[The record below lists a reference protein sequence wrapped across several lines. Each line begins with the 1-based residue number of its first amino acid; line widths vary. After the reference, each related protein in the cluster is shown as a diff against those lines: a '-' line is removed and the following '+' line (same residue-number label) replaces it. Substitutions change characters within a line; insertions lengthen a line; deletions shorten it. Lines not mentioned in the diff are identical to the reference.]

1 MSPHFILVHVVAALL
16 TVGTA
21 SVRADD
27 PTPPAGMSNA
37 GTSDAAAND
46 APAALSAQA
55 PPEAR
60 SRQVCHMER
69 PVGSNLDQ
77 RVCRTEAVTREARD
91 RALESVER
99 VKEINNGR

>member
-27 PTPPAGMSNA
+27 PTLSAGTSDAGTSNASTSNA

-55 PPEAR
+55 PPEAGRCATWSGR
-60 SRQVCHMER
+60 SAAISTSASVAPR
-69 PVGSNLDQ
+69 P
-77 RVCRTEAVTREARD
+77 
-91 RALESVER
+91 
-99 VKEINNGR
+99 